1 MIKVVKFGGSSLSDA
16 GQFKKVKSI
25 VEADGAR
32 KYVVVSAAGKRRKDD
47 NKITDL
53 LYLCHA
59 HIQYSVSWET
69 VFGMVEDRYREI
81 KEELGLLFDLEF
93 EFTEIRRNM
102 VKGVSSDYLVSRGEY
117 LTARLMAEY
126 LNYRFVDAKDIIHFQ
141 FDGKL
146 DMEKSAKAL
155 ETAAEAGDR
164 LVIPGFY
171 GSMPG
176 GEIRVLSRGGSDI
189 TGSIIAAIVKADLY
203 ENWTDVSGILMADPR
218 IINSP
223 LRIDRITYS
232 ELHELAYMG
241 ANVLHEGAIYPAREN
256 GIPIHICNTNDPDS
270 PGTLIVEE
278 CDDKAEGMP
287 ITGIA
292 GRKDFTVVTIYK
304 NQRSGELGI
313 IRRALEVFEKHNVK
327 VEHIPSG
334 IESFSVVVAT
344 EQVQNCIYDIVSE
357 IKAVC
362 DPSDIRIIN
371 GMSLIATVGRNMVYR
386 PGMSGRLFAALGA
399 SGVNIRMIA
408 QGSDEINIIV
418 GVENKDFET
427 TVRTIYYTFIGGAQ

>member
-1 MIKVVKFGGSSLSDA
+1 MIKVAKFGGSSLSEA
-16 GQFKKVKSI
+16 AQFKKVRQI
-25 VEADGAR
+25 IDADPTR
-32 KYVVVSAAGKRRKDD
+32 QYVVVSAAGKRGKDD
-47 NKITDL
+47 HKITDL

-59 HIQYSVSWET
+59 HIQYSVSFEPI
-69 VFGMVEDRYREI
+69 FGMVEDRYREV
-81 KEELGLLFDLEF
+81 KDELELSFDLES
-93 EFTEIRRNM
+93 EFAQIRRNM
-102 VKGVSSDYLVSRGEY
+102 VKGVGVDYLVSRGEH

-126 LNYRFVDAKDIIHFQ
+126 LGYRFVDAKDIIHFQ
-141 FDGKL
+141 LDGKL
-146 DMEKSAKAL
+146 DLDKSARAL
-155 ETAAEAGDR
+155 ADVAGEGER

-171 GSMPG
+171 GAMPD

-189 TGSIIAAIVKADLY
+189 TGSIVAAIVGADLY

-218 IINSP
+218 IIDNP
-223 LRIDRITYS
+223 RRIDRITYS

-241 ANVLHEGAIYPAREN
+241 ANVLHEGAIYPVRER
-256 GIPIHICNTNDPDS
+256 GIPIQIRNTNDPDA
-270 PGTLIVEE
+270 PGTLIVENCE
-278 CDDKAEGMP
+278 DEQGALP

-304 NQRSGELGI
+304 NQRTGELSI
-313 IRRALEVFEKHNVK
+313 IRRALEVFEKYAVK

-344 EQVQNCIYDIVSE
+344 EQVQSCIYDIAAE

-362 DPSDIRIIN
+362 DPSDIRII
-371 GMSLIATVGRNMVYR
+371 GGISLIATVGRNMVYK
-386 PGMSGRLFAALGA
+386 PGMSGRLFAALGDA
-399 SGVNIRMIA
+399 GVNIRMIA

-427 TVRTIYYTFIGGAQ
+427 TIRAIYKTFIGGLT

>member
-1 MIKVVKFGGSSLSDA
+1 MTKVVKFGGSSLA
-16 GQFKKVKSI
+16 EAAQFKKVKQIIES
-25 VEADGAR
+25 DPAR
-32 KYVVVSAAGKRRKDD
+32 RYVVVSAAGKRRKDD

-59 HIQYSVSWET
+59 HIQYSVSCES
-69 VFGMVEDRYREI
+69 VFGMVEERYREI
-81 KEELGLLFDLEF
+81 RDELGLTFDLER
-93 EFTEIRRNM
+93 EFAEIRRNM
-102 VKGVSSDYLVSRGEY
+102 VKGMPADYLVSRGEY

-126 LNYRFVDAKDIIHFQ
+126 LGYRFVDAKDVIHFQ

-146 DMEKSAKAL
+146 DMDKSARAFKA
-155 ETAAEAGDR
+155 AAGPDER

-171 GSMPG
+171 GAMPG

-189 TGSIIAAIVKADLY
+189 TGSIVAAIVGADLY

-218 IINSP
+218 IIDNP

-241 ANVLHEGAIYPAREN
+241 ANVLHEGAIYPVRER
-256 GIPIHICNTNDPDS
+256 GIPIHILNTNDPVS
-270 PGTLIVEE
+270 PGTLIVES
-278 CDDKAEGMP
+278 CEGEADGAP

-304 NQRSGELGI
+304 NQRGGELGI
-313 IRRALEVFEKHNVK
+313 IRRALEVFEKYSVK

-344 EQVQNCIYDIVSE
+344 EQVQSCIYDIAAE

-371 GMSLIATVGRNMVYR
+371 GISLIATVGRNMVYK

-399 SGVNIRMIA
+399 EGVNIRMIA

-427 TVRTIYYTFIGGAQ
+427 TVRAIYKTFIGGKE